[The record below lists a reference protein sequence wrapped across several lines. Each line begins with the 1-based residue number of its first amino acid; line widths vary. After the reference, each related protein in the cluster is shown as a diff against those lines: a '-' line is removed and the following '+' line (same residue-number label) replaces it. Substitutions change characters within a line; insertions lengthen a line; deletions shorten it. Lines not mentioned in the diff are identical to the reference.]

1 MNLQLLFLLRF
12 GFSDLIGQ
20 NRLLNNIDEFN
31 TRKFHQNTSSD
42 LPARLVMKLAKHL
55 VCPSSFSGKTL
66 DQEKQESLT
75 SFELAKSLID
85 QLSKRNFRKFNKKR
99 YRSRYDSF
107 MDNFHRH

>member
-1 MNLQLLFLLRF
+1 MNLQLLFLVRF

-31 TRKFHQNTSSD
+31 LRKFHQTTSPD
-42 LPARLVMKLAKHL
+42 LSARLVMKLAKHL
-55 VCPSSFSGKTL
+55 VSPTSFSGRTL
-66 DQEKQESLT
+66 DQEKPESLT

-85 QLSKRNFRKFNKKR
+85 QLSKRNFRKFKKKQ

-107 MDNFHRH
+107 IDNFHRH

>member
-1 MNLQLLFLLRF
+1 MNLQLFFLVRL

-31 TRKFHQNTSSD
+31 SRRFHQTTSPD
-42 LPARLVMKLAKHL
+42 LPARLVMKLAKRL
-55 VCPSSFSGKTL
+55 VSPSSFSGRTL
-66 DQEKQESLT
+66 DDKKPESLT
-75 SFELAKSLID
+75 SFDLAKSLID

-107 MDNFHRH
+107 MENFHRH